1 MVDKSHELFYSQVD
15 SSMNIIKLAVEDTP
29 RISEELENKIKNM
42 KTIIDQIED
51 LTNELVINISSET
64 QSEEDVK
71 ILLDDMENLIGSVKE
86 YGDNDD

>member
-29 RISEELENKIKNM
+29 RIREELENKIKNM